1 MSNLLPIPV
10 YKVNHLVNGKINTIF
25 VFYGSS
31 IKEKDKKE
39 IIKKVFTEK
48 EIINIQ
54 KNSIK
59 VIFSEQQIHFD
70 DSIGMIKIKILEEL
84 KRIVSLEEI
93 YLFCE
98 KIETIQ
104 ATSLYQSI
112 TQNKKIELTKLR
124 LEQFLSN
131 VVSNVNG
138 EPFSKPLTKETYD
151 YPDIL
156 QLKINEQAYIVNKG
170 LGQKFFIVENEYPFV
185 CNPFNVN
192 NYDPFFERVA
202 RKSTSTLNNHLLLNT
217 GTIVDNNIYLCLA
230 KDVLTYLASKNKNI
244 SEENTIKIYYPF
256 LYSKNVYHLDEL
268 EEMRPKLIEGNNK
281 IANPKTFDNFKTI
294 DMFYDVY
301 KLQKKELN
309 YLDKGITFIK
319 ATLNPKNSFTIP
331 LEVIFKILHA
341 TEQNPLI
348 KYNPSSRQ
356 ENIYRLYTD
365 KNATDGRKIP
375 YLKKAVIFKLIKN
388 IGKTKSVSVYVENV
402 NDKIESLICEF
413 NENGSITIFAE
424 FKKKVLEK
432 EVEEIFIEYVNP
444 VIGEIKSYLEQSGYK
459 MEEFHSLQDENV
471 EIEQMTFAIE
481 VKIAKPMNLDELKGC
496 VSSVFINESSQF
508 KQDIH
513 LRFKRVANFNKV
525 TSQEAFI
532 LEKQEEGLRGNE
544 IIDALLDNFQ
554 EDLTRQDAE
563 ELVRKVA
570 NEVQVERGV
579 RKTDIKIKNNP
590 GFKTILKTDKKTN
603 LLTISVENIN
613 DIYYL
618 STVPI
623 YLDTLIRLT
632 QNKGATKYPLAKINT
647 LCSSGEKEDIQIL
660 DIVSPI
666 ESYISEQEEPDIS
679 DNINVEE
686 ELEEELE
693 GEKKKNAFSLF
704 FGDDEEEEEEE
715 EKDSYKGGVKSESES
730 SVSSFEN
737 DSEKVSTEPSVSSE
751 KSLPP
756 LNVLLAS
763 PSNLLDSPVS
773 SEKSVSSVP
782 VSLTSPVSSEK
793 VLPSLPVPLTSP
805 LSSEKVLPSLPVLL
819 TSPVSSEKVL
829 PSLPVLL
836 TSPVIQKT
844 EPIKLTEKEEEPEKE
859 EEKEEPEKEEE
870 KEPEEEEEKEP
881 EEEVEEEKEVEEE
894 EEEEEETE
902 EEEEHE
908 KNIDGM
914 SLRNYFQ
921 TQIEEKDKK
930 LIVKQD
936 VGNYSS
942 YSKVCQ
948 SSTRR
953 QPVII
958 SDSELDKI
966 NKEHKGF
973 LRDEDIIKYGSDKKK
988 QYNYICPRYW
998 CLKTK
1003 TVIDP
1008 SEFKEI
1014 TENGKKVLVH
1024 PTCGKII
1031 PEKADKIPK
1040 GHYVYEF
1047 YSAPKGKPDYKRYPN
1062 FQVNKHP
1069 DGYCLPCCFDK
1080 WNTAAKIASKNKCY
1094 QKETKE
1100 DVAKEKEKDDK
1111 DDYIKGPDKFPLK
1124 PMKWGYLPA
1133 PIQTI
1138 LHEVNADCQIS
1149 KSNTNLKQNHPCLL
1163 RHGVEINEKQSFI
1176 ACISDALFF
1185 AKRVPGEIKGIKE
1198 IKILTIT
1205 EMKQRIIQ
1213 SLQIDEFIKYQNGN
1227 LVNDFH
1233 ESLLSAKQTQMG
1245 IIDKYK
1251 NTKLYSKL
1259 DMNKKTDVIYYKKVV
1274 SAFDNFIQF
1283 LNDDNVSINHEY
1295 LWDIICKPN
1304 KYIFP
1309 EGRNLV
1315 ILNIPNN
1322 DITNNVEI
1330 ICPSNHYSNEMYD
1343 ARKPTLFLIKQ
1354 DNYYEPLYSYTIS
1367 EKSNSI
1373 QKAFS
1378 EYDPNLSKSI
1388 KAVFKEIVKPLYR
1401 ITCKPLESMPNVYS
1415 AKMPFI
1421 LSVLIQRMHKY
1432 KYKIIQKVLN
1442 FRNKIIGVVAED
1454 PDNMRGFV
1462 PCYPSAISEEA
1473 QPTDTTNSYVLMSE
1487 THLWTTYEN
1496 TFIFLTKLYKKS
1508 IPKGKNTESEKEI
1521 PCKPIYKIV
1530 EDELVVGILTNS
1542 NQFVQITPPIPESE
1556 VPAEY
1561 NIPSFKNTNYIVD
1574 PKSTPNVQSDIF
1586 ISTHEE
1592 VDQERVVYIEKIKL
1606 ETNFYNVFRNTIRV
1620 LLNDYENVIIRE
1632 KIEEELAKEYIIYTQ
1647 KLIVITDLLKKLVEN
1662 KIQFIGDENYY
1673 KLIKNISTCI
1683 VKNEKQCTDTP
1694 NLCTV
1699 TENGV
1704 CNLILPEKNLMTQNN
1719 NKEIYY
1725 GKMADELVRYNRI
1738 KSFIFKPQ
1746 AYLSFGNVSYNLR
1759 DNEIILL
1766 QSLITQEYFETF
1778 VPATINKY
1786 ITNNSYDEAK
1796 PQISQVYDNVVTNI
1810 ESLTVEKGELETTT
1824 CKKDKPKIS
1833 SSLWKT
1839 RFPGNYKEIQYDK
1852 IVSCTFDIIIDMA
1865 KDILNKTLTINQI
1878 KNDLLKEYERYFQSN
1893 PPYNMDKIVDILI
1906 LQGKKKMGDQV
1917 RSEKLSFQHFIYAD
1931 TYFLTPFDIWV
1942 LVQKYKIP
1950 TIIVCQKFIMETDY
1964 KRHAFVAFG
1973 EKSDAFIFIL
1983 IPGLKPESIPAYKI
1997 ILNKEEEM
2005 QISLSKLKQGDKDKV
2020 ILDAFDEKIS
2030 VEKFLDEFTKKTTT
2044 KYVKKKP
2051 LLIIEDTEE
2060 EEKESIPKKQVRQI
2074 VEEILPVPDE
2084 LIDITKAKTKK
2095 VKKNIDKRKTKKIL
2109 NKKLLIIESESKSDK
2124 EASLNS
2130 NPIEKEISKPI

>member
-1 MSNLLPIPV
+1 MSNLFPIPI

-39 IIKKVFTEK
+39 TIKKVFTEK
-48 EIINIQ
+48 EIMNIQ
-54 KNSIK
+54 KNNIK

-98 KIETIQ
+98 QIETIQ
-104 ATSLYQSI
+104 AISLYQSI

-124 LEQFLSN
+124 LEQFLTN
-131 VVSNVNG
+131 IVSDANG
-138 EPFSKPLTKETYD
+138 QPFSKPLTKDTYD

-156 QLKINEQAYIVNKG
+156 QLKMDGQTYIVNKG

-185 CNPFNVN
+185 YNPFNVED
-192 NYDPFFERVA
+192 YDPFFERVA

-230 KDVLTYLASKNKNI
+230 KDVFTYLANKNKNI
-244 SEENTIKIYYPF
+244 SEENTVKIYYPF
-256 LYSKNVYHLDEL
+256 LYSKNVHNLDEL

-294 DMFYDVY
+294 DMFYDIY

-309 YLDKGITFIK
+309 YIDKGITFIK

-365 KNATDGRKIP
+365 KNSTDGRKIP

-402 NDKIESLICEF
+402 ADTIESLICEF

-444 VIGEIKSYLEQSGYK
+444 VIGEIKGYLEQSGYK
-459 MEEFHSLQDENV
+459 MEEFNSLQNENV
-471 EIEQMTFAIE
+471 EIEQMTYAIE
-481 VKIAKPMNLDELKGC
+481 VKIAKPLNLDELKGC
-496 VSSVFINESSQF
+496 VSSVFLNESSQF

-570 NEVQVERGV
+570 NEVQVEREV
-579 RKTDIKIKNNP
+579 RKRDIKIKNNP
-590 GFKTILKTDKKTN
+590 GFKTVLKTDKKTN

-693 GEKKKNAFSLF
+693 GEKKKNALNLF
-704 FGDDEEEEEEE
+704 FGDDDEEEEEEE
-715 EKDSYKGGVKSESES
+715 EKNKSYKGGVKSESES

-737 DSEKVSTEPSVSSE
+737 DSNEKASTESSVSSE
-751 KSLPP
+751 K
-756 LNVLLAS
+756 
-763 PSNLLDSPVS
+763 
-773 SEKSVSSVP
+773 E
-782 VSLTSPVSSEK
+782 
-793 VLPSLPVPLTSP
+793 LPSLPVPLTSP
-805 LSSEKVLPSLPVLL
+805 GVSSEKELPSLPIPL
-819 TSPVSSEKVL
+819 TSPVVSSEKKL
-829 PSLPVLL
+829 PSLPIPL
-836 TSPVIQKT
+836 TSPVVQET
-844 EPIKLTEKEEEPEKE
+844 EPIKIKVTEKEEEPEKE
-859 EEKEEPEKEEE
+859 EEEEAEEE
-870 KEPEEEEEKEP
+870 AEEEEEPEEEEEA
-881 EEEVEEEKEVEEE
+881 
-894 EEEEEETE
+894 
-902 EEEEHE
+902 E

-921 TQIEEKDKK
+921 NQIEEKDKK
-930 LIVKQD
+930 LIIKQD

-973 LRDEDIIKYGSDKKK
+973 LRDEDIIKYGSDKTK

-1062 FQVNKHP
+1062 FQVDKHP

-1185 AKRVPGEIKGIKE
+1185 AKRVPGEIKGTKE
-1198 IKILTIT
+1198 IKILTIG

-1233 ESLLSAKQTQMG
+1233 ESLLSAKQTQAG

-1251 NTKLYSKL
+1251 NTKLYSTF
-1259 DMNKKTDVIYYKKVV
+1259 DMNKEADVVYYKKAV

-1283 LNDDNVSINHEY
+1283 LNDDNVIINHEY

-1343 ARKPTLFLIKQ
+1343 ARKPTFFLIKQ

-1388 KAVFKEIVKPLYR
+1388 KAVFKEIVKPLYK
-1401 ITCKPLESMPNVYS
+1401 IMCKPLESMPNVYS
-1415 AKMPFI
+1415 AKMPLI
-1421 LSVLIQRMHKY
+1421 LPVLIQRMHKY

-1454 PDNMRGFV
+1454 TENMRGFV

-1473 QPTDTTNSYVLMSE
+1473 QVADDTNSYVLMSE

-1496 TFIFLTKLYKKS
+1496 TIIFLTKLYKKVN
-1508 IPKGKNTESEKEI
+1508 PKSKNKETEIKEI

-1542 NQFVQITPPIPESE
+1542 NQFVQISPPIPESS

-1592 VDQERVVYIEKIKL
+1592 VDKERVEYIEKIKL

-1620 LLNDYENVIIRE
+1620 LLNDYENASIRE

-1647 KLIVITDLLKKLVEN
+1647 KLNVITDLLKKLVEN

-1683 VKNEKQCTDTP
+1683 VKNEKQCSDTP

-1704 CNLILPEKNLMTQNN
+1704 CNLILPEKNLMTHHN
-1719 NKEIYY
+1719 NKDIYY
-1725 GKMADELVRYNRI
+1725 GKMSDELIRYNRI

-1746 AYLSFGNVSYNLR
+1746 AYLSFGNIGYNLR

-1810 ESLTVEKGELETTT
+1810 ENLTEEKTEQTETTT

-1839 RFPGNYKEIQYDK
+1839 RFPGNYKETQYDK
-1852 IVSCTFDIIIDMA
+1852 NVSCTFDVIIDMA
-1865 KDILNKTLTINQI
+1865 KDVLNKTLTINQI
-1878 KNDLLKEYERYFQSN
+1878 KNDLLKEYEIYFQLN
-1893 PPYNMDKIVDILI
+1893 PSYNMNKIVDILI
-1906 LQGKKKMGDQV
+1906 LQGKKKLGDQV

-1950 TIIVCQKFIMETDY
+1950 TIFVCQKFIMETDY
-1964 KRHAFVAFG
+1964 KRHAFVAYG
-1973 EKSDAFIFIL
+1973 DKTDAFVFIL
-1983 IPGLKPESIPAYKI
+1983 IPGLKLESIPAYKI
-1997 ILNKEEEM
+1997 ILDKEEEM
-2005 QISLSKLKQGDKDKV
+2005 RISLSKLKQGDKDKV
-2020 ILDAFDEKIS
+2020 ILDAFDEKINL
-2030 VEKFLDEFTKKTTT
+2030 ETFLNEFTKKTST

-2051 LLIIEDTEE
+2051 LLIIEEDTEE
-2060 EEKESIPKKQVRQI
+2060 REPAPKKEIRQI

-2095 VKKNIDKRKTKKIL
+2095 IKKNVDKRKTKKIL
-2109 NKKLLIIESESKSDK
+2109 NKKIIIIESESKSNK

-2130 NPIEKEISKPI
+2130 KPTEK